1 MGKWDLDNQIA
12 LVTGGTQGIGRAVA
26 EEFLKLGAKV
36 FVVARRGSDGTT
48 DLEEALDWPHGAEAA
63 ASRQPVLIRAD
74 LAQPEERKGVFE
86 QFSKACSRLDILV
99 NNVGMNVRKRA
110 AEYSL
115 EEYRRISEVNS
126 VSAFDMSR
134 LAYPL
139 LKESPRASVVTVT
152 SVAGLTHLSSGAP
165 YAMSK
170 AANNQ
175 LTRNLAVEWA
185 ADGIRVNA
193 VAPWYIETPLA
204 KQVLDDPQYLES
216 VLERT
221 PLRRV
226 GQPEEV
232 AAAVAFLCMPSSSYI
247 TGQCLAVDGGFT
259 IFGFSAP

>member
-1 MGKWDLDNQIA
+1 MGQWDLKERIA
-12 LVTGGTQGIGRAVA
+12 LVTGGTKGIGRAVA
-26 EEFLKLGAKV
+26 QEFLKLGARV
-36 FVVARRGSDGTT
+36 FVAARHASDETL
-48 DLEEALDWPHGAEAA
+48 DLEEAAKSGSGALSAA
-63 ASRQPVLIRAD
+63 GEKPVLIRAD
-74 LAQPEERKGVFE
+74 LSQPEERKRVLS
-86 QFSKACSRLDILV
+86 QLRQACGRLDILV

-110 AEYSL
+110 TDYSL
-115 EEYRRISEVNS
+115 EEYRRVTEINA
-126 VSAFDMSR
+126 VSAFDLSR

-139 LKESPRASVVTVT
+139 LKAAPGASVVTVT
-152 SVAGLTHLSSGAP
+152 SVAGLTHLSTGAP

-204 KQVLDDPQYLES
+204 KQVLTDDDYLEA

-221 PLRRV
+221 PLGRV

-232 AAAVAFLCMPSSSYI
+232 AAAVAFLCMPASSYI

-259 IFGFSAP
+259 IYGFTAP